1 MDILFTR
8 RIFASLLYS
17 GRLNLSLFEQ
27 TKQSQIEANFVRAPN
42 EEHHCQ
48 IGKGDEED
56 RFGEVAVVQ
65 KGTHSTDP
73 SIKTDTES
81 FFQLTRTSFG
91 QRRKMLRSSL
101 KELYG
106 AEKVERAL
114 LKIGHPITQRPE
126 QLSIDDFI
134 SLYDALNAF

>member
-65 KGTHSTDP
+65 KGTNSTDP
-73 SIKTDTES
+73 SIN
-81 FFQLTRTSFG
+81 G
-91 QRRKMLRSSL
+91 AQRQPTHVLEVTL
-101 KELYG
+101 FP
-106 AEKVERAL
+106 L
-114 LKIGHPITQRPE
+114 LA
-126 QLSIDDFI
+126 I
-134 SLYDALNAF
+134 S